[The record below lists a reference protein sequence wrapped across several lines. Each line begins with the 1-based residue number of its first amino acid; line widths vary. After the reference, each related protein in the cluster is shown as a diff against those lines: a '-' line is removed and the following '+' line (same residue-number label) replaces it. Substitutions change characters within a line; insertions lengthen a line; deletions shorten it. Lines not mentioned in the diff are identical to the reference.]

1 MMYLE
6 GGWCVENTW
15 WGFNIYLTHT
25 ERQHVSTGQ
34 IIAGLATLGIASLL
48 VGAVAGV
55 IANYDN
61 GYGVRL
67 RMTGPLKANA
77 VLTGIYGLTYSQ
89 QKNIASKNTVIW

>member
-1 MMYLE
+1 MD
-6 GGWCVENTW
+6 
-15 WGFNIYLTHT
+15 
-25 ERQHVSTGQ
+25 
-34 IIAGLATLGIASLL
+34 
-48 VGAVAGV
+48 GV